1 MIASLPMYDF
11 PEAADANDRLWN
23 SIRAELAR
31 EGIEAPAKL
40 EREAGRHE
48 VWRNEKL
55 LLSQTCGLPF
65 RKELHNSLTLV
76 GTPDCELEACEPGY
90 YRSVFVASNACA
102 KSCFKDFDD
111 ARLAFNGEDSQ
122 SGWAAPMQEAAAN
135 AIAFSGLLE
144 TGSHEA
150 SAYAVFRGNAEI
162 AAIDASS
169 WKLFLMLKPWAKDLK
184 TVGFSRP
191 TPGLPFVTSFPDI
204 ADALFHA
211 VRAAVNSINDL
222 DKKVIPYRGLV
233 RIAKSEYL
241 KIPPPARPPQGP
253 IVSLSGESTFRNDHR
268 AARGTFRI

>member
-102 KSCFKDFDD
+102 EVLLQGLRRRAACLQRRRFTVRLGRSDAGSGGQCDRLLRVAGDRQPRSVGICGFPRQCGDCGDRRVILETLLDAETVGEGSENCRFLEAD
-111 ARLAFNGEDSQ
+111 ARPALRHQ
-122 SGWAAPMQEAAAN
+122 
-135 AIAFSGLLE
+135 FSG
-144 TGSHEA
+144 H
-150 SAYAVFRGNAEI
+150 RGR
-162 AAIDASS
+162 SV
-169 WKLFLMLKPWAKDLK
+169 PCR
-184 TVGFSRP
+184 SRR
-191 TPGLPFVTSFPDI
+191 GE
-204 ADALFHA
+204 
-211 VRAAVNSINDL
+211 L
-222 DKKVIPYRGLV
+222 DQ
-233 RIAKSEYL
+233 
-241 KIPPPARPPQGP
+241 RP
-253 IVSLSGESTFRNDHR
+253 
-268 AARGTFRI
+268 

>member
-76 GTPDCELEACEPGY
+76 GTPDCGLEACEPGY

-122 SGWAAPMQEAAAN
+122 SGWAAPMQEAEAN

-169 WKLFLMLKPWAKDLK
+169 WKLFLTLKPWVKDLK

-241 KIPPPARPPQGP
+241 KIPPPPTRPPQGP
-253 IVSLSGESTFRNDHR
+253 IASLSGESTFRNDHR
-268 AARGTFRI
+268 TRQI